1 MKNKTKKFTTI
12 VFNSLKHPSKVF
24 NIILTELAREFMKRK
39 MLTMSNLF
47 SPKITKQSLLK
58 QLRETKIKIE
68 NDDESIF
75 YGKRVALVGPAFV
88 GMLSN
93 DLSEYD
99 LIVRVGFTG
108 KMSVYENDKGRCDVS
123 FIADWHATYIVQ
135 NISKL
140 KSELEGTIFYL
151 RSDVKNFHKLELSKE
166 FKCVDFPIIDV
177 NNLFGRVTP
186 NFGVQIIYFLLSVS
200 PKELYIS
207 NMDLNTSLSRPT
219 EYATNKKLLINDKRL
234 VHSKE
239 TMKNSFISHHNP
251 FTSFT
256 FFLTIQQFET
266 VTFSH
271 ELNELISNGVKK
283 YRKRIKHLFTN

>member
-1 MKNKTKKFTTI
+1 
-12 VFNSLKHPSKVF
+12 
-24 NIILTELAREFMKRK
+24 MKRK
-39 MLTMSNLF
+39 MLIMSNLF

-58 QLRETKIKIE
+58 QLKETKMKIG
-68 NDDESIF
+68 NDDKSIF

-93 DLSEYD
+93 DFSEYD

-123 FIADWHATYIVQ
+123 FIADWHATHIVQ

-140 KSELEGTIFYL
+140 KSELEGIVFYL
-151 RSDVKNFHKLELSKE
+151 RSDVKNFHKLELSKD

-177 NNLFGRVTP
+177 NKLFGRVTP

-219 EYATNKKLLINDKRL
+219 EYATNKKVLINDKRL

-239 TMKNSFISHHNP
+239 TMKNSFINHHNP

>member
-12 VFNSLKHPSKVF
+12 IFNSLKHPHKVF
-24 NIILTELAREFMKRK
+24 NIILTELARVFMKRK
-39 MLTMSNLF
+39 MLIMSNLF

-58 QLRETKIKIE
+58 QLKETKMKIG
-68 NDDESIF
+68 NDDKSIF

-93 DLSEYD
+93 DFSEYD

-123 FIADWHATYIVQ
+123 FIADWHATHIVQ

-140 KSELEGTIFYL
+140 KSELEGIVFYL
-151 RSDVKNFHKLELSKE
+151 RSDVKNFHKLELSKD

-177 NNLFGRVTP
+177 NKLFGRVTP

-219 EYATNKKLLINDKRL
+219 EYATNKKVLINDKRL

-239 TMKNSFISHHNP
+239 TMKNSFINHHNP